1 MEAFSESSKHIWN
14 LQNRGGDLRPGVS
27 FQPLD
32 PKRFTIA
39 ISIPYLGVE
48 ENIRPPAPTQEYGAS
63 NGQDR
68 LGLEVLERLKE
79 LTDFRRD
86 RPLSWPR
93 ESLTLAQNRC
103 PNVDYSNLLGNS
115 AGKDFILVH
124 RAGIIL
130 LNTSTSDEDDDN
142 RKGMGLLPLFWS
154 NPVLIFPI
162 LQQRH

>member
-1 MEAFSESSKHIWN
+1 LEAFSSEHIWN
-14 LQNRGGDLRPGVS
+14 LQNRGGGLRPGVS
-27 FQPLD
+27 FRPLGSQ
-32 PKRFTIA
+32 RFTIA

-48 ENIRPPAPTQEYGAS
+48 ENIRPPAPTQEHGAS
-63 NGQDR
+63 SGQDR

-124 RAGIIL
+124 RAGTIL
-130 LNTSTSDEDDDN
+130 LNTTCTTSGGDDGSG
-142 RKGMGLLPLFWS
+142 KGMGLLPLFWS
-154 NPVLIFPI
+154 NPVLMFRV
-162 LQQRH
+162 L